1 MSFALEIKEE
11 AKQRRGSVILPEGDD
26 ERMLPAAGKLID
38 SGIAERVFLLNC
50 DERPASDK
58 IEILEPARDKDCEE
72 MAHRLANNNSE
83 LSLPEAEK
91 QVKQP
96 LNYAAGLVAMDRCDA
111 MVAGAANPT
120 ANVLR
125 AALNLV
131 GTAPDTSLVSS
142 SFIMELDD
150 YSYGQEGKL
159 LFTDPA
165 VVPDP
170 DAEQLVEMAAG
181 AVGLFE
187 NLIEAGEPAVAFL
200 SFSTRGSADH
210 PLVDKVSRA
219 AERFSNKF
227 PALASDGE
235 LQADAALVPDVAERK
250 APDSPLNGDANILVF
265 PDLNAANIGY
275 KLVQRL
281 AGAGAYGP
289 ILQGLNGAINDL
301 SRGCSVEDIITVS
314 AITLVQG
321 TSRE

>member
-11 AKQRRGSVILPEGDD
+11 AKQRRGSVILPEGED
-26 ERMLPAAGKLID
+26 ERILPSAGKLID
-38 SGIAERVFLLNC
+38 SGIAERVFLINC

-58 IEILEPARDKDCEE
+58 IEILDPERDKDCEE
-72 MAHRLANNNSE
+72 MAHRLANNKSD

-91 QVKQP
+91 MVKQP
-96 LNYAAGLVAMDRCDA
+96 LNYAAGLVAMNRCDA

-125 AALNLV
+125 AALSLV
-131 GTAPDTSLVSS
+131 GTAPGTSLVSS

-159 LFTDPA
+159 IFTDPA

-170 DAEQLVEMAAG
+170 DSEQLVEIAAG
-181 AVGLFE
+181 AVGLYE
-187 NLIEAGEPAVAFL
+187 DLIAEGEPAVAFL
-200 SFSTRGSADH
+200 SFSTRGSAAH
-210 PLVDKVSRA
+210 PMVEKIARSVELFK
-219 AERFSNKF
+219 NKY
-227 PALASDGE
+227 PALAADGE
-235 LQADAALVPDVAERK
+235 MQADAALVPEVADRK
-250 APDSPLNGDANILVF
+250 APDSPLDGKANILVF

-289 ILQGLNGAINDL
+289 ILQGLAGAVNDL
-301 SRGCSVEDIITVS
+301 SRGCSVEDIVTVS
-314 AITLVQG
+314 ALSIVQG
-321 TSRE
+321 TSPE